1 MKRTICD
8 TCSRVC
14 SKADRIRGMACKD
27 YRKRERNEE
36 VQNQRKKHCVV
47 CE

>member
-27 YRKRERNEE
+27 YRKREKNEE
-36 VQNQRKKHCVV
+36 VLHQRKEYRMVHK
-47 CE
+47 